1 MGTYVGNPQ
10 GDRVNPFVCLAADAT
25 AQQRPRDQ
33 LEEMNEGEGDE
44 GGVARDRDREVHS
57 PAQGGRWPWQHPL
70 RLPIQELDHS
80 PRADATP
87 HTRPPSWRTL
97 SHWHLSPPQSSLY
110 IAVTFYLSPNMSME
124 SRLAQVA
131 GLNQKDKAT
140 AYQSILT
147 DLLARPDQTTLAHD
161 LHILVEN
168 VVQESTGLVIGRQV
182 LSELVKA
189 LEAGIVADV
198 ELRKQIVQDTLD
210 IIQPRIVS
218 YEEQVCRTSWNILG
232 CHFLTPI

>member
-1 MGTYVGNPQ
+1 M
-10 GDRVNPFVCLAADAT
+10 REIAT
-25 AQQRPRDQ
+25 GKCTRRPRAA
-33 LEEMNEGEGDE
+33 
-44 GGVARDRDREVHS
+44 GGHGSIHS
-57 PAQGGRWPWQHPL
+57 ACLFRNS
-70 RLPIQELDHS
+70 I
-80 PRADATP
+80 TP
-87 HTRPPSWRTL
+87 HVQTRRHTRAPRRAHVL
-97 SHWHLSPPQSSLY
+97 SHWHLSPPQPSLY
-110 IAVTFYLSPNMSME
+110 IAVVLSPSPNMSME

-198 ELRKQIVQDTLD
+198 ELRKQIDQDTLD

-218 YEEQVCRTSWNILG
+218 YEEQVCRTLWNLLG
-232 CHFLTPI
+232 CHILNAKLGQLAALPAC